1 MIDTEAL
8 RKKIIDL
15 AIKGK
20 LTQQLPE
27 DGNTEDLYTKIQ
39 AKKEELIKEGKIKKE
54 KQQLDIVDE
63 EIPFTIP
70 SSWKWCRLES
80 IFNFIDYRGA
90 TPNKIAKG
98 VPFVTAKNVRQGY
111 TDYSIKEYISEED
124 YLKRQSRGIS
134 HKGDLLFT
142 TEAPMGYVAIAD
154 LERFSA
160 GQRLITLQQYTDD
173 PLINNKYYMYCI
185 SASFFQKQ
193 LEEKCSG
200 TTVKGIKA
208 DRLKLFL
215 IPLPPIEE
223 QCRMVNLLDSVVN
236 QLAIIDTLQHQY
248 ESDREILKGKII
260 DAGIRGKLTEQLLED
275 GNAED
280 LYEQIQE
287 EKAKLIKEGK
297 IKKEKPLPEIAK
309 DEIPFEIPK
318 NWKWIR
324 WGDLSNKIQYG
335 YNAPAKQ
342 DGRIKMVRISDIQDG
357 EVQWSVVPYCDIDE
371 SEIENYLLHEND
383 ILFARTGGTVG
394 KSFIVSVVPEEA
406 VYAGYL
412 IRTSYSSRICA
423 QYMKYFMDSSLYW
436 KQLRQGTIATAQ
448 PNCNGQTLSK
458 MIVPFPPYEEQKRIV
473 QKIDEI
479 MNLIS

>member
-1 MIDTEAL
+1 MINTEVL

-15 AIKGK
+15 AIQGY

-27 DGNTEDLYTKIQ
+27 DGDAEDLYTTIQ
-39 AKKEELIKEGKIKKE
+39 EKKEKLIKEGKIKKE
-54 KQQLDIVDE
+54 KQQLEIMEE
-63 EIPFTIP
+63 EIPFIIP

-90 TPNKIAKG
+90 TPNKIARG

-124 YLKRQSRGIS
+124 YTKRQSRGIS

-154 LERFSA
+154 LERFST

-173 PLINNKYYMYCI
+173 PLLNNKYYMYCI

-223 QCRMVNLLDSVVN
+223 QCRIVNLLDSVVN
-236 QLAIIDTLQHQY
+236 QLAFIDELKQQY
-248 ESDREILKGKII
+248 ESDRDILKRKII
-260 DAGIRGKLTEQLLED
+260 DAGICGKLTEQLPED

-280 LYEQIQE
+280 LYTQIQE
-287 EKAKLIKEGK
+287 EKTKHIKEGK
-297 IKKEKPLPEIAK
+297 IKKEKTLPEISD
-309 DEIPFEIPK
+309 DEIPFKIPD
-318 NWKWIR
+318 NWKW
-324 WGDLSNKIQYG
+324 
-335 YNAPAKQ
+335 
-342 DGRIKMVRISDIQDG
+342 VRLSDISYAIKAGGDKPDDFQKDYDEDHQVPVVANGIDKDG
-357 EVQWSVVPYCDIDE
+357 VIGFTAKACGNENTITVAGRGTIGFTVYRDYDFMPVVRLIVVVP
-371 SEIENYLLHEND
+371 
-383 ILFARTGGTVG
+383 
-394 KSFIVSVVPEEA
+394 
-406 VYAGYL
+406 
-412 IRTSYSSRICA
+412 SSRINSR
-423 QYMKYFMDSSLYW
+423 YLKYVLQQTDFKSTGSSIP
-436 KQLRQGTIATAQ
+436 QLTVPIIS
-448 PNCNGQTLSK
+448 PYLIPLPPLS
-458 MIVPFPPYEEQKRIV
+458 EQSRIV
-473 QKIDEI
+473 DKLETVLEDIERE
-479 MNLIS
+479 SV